1 MRYLTILVVATLA
14 MGTLATP
21 ASAQA
26 SKKKGQTIFGDDRK
40 STMKAMKNISKAL
53 GVKCLYCHVKEGG
66 KVVYTKETPEKE
78 IARQMK
84 WVFVDSLAVADTTVQ
99 ISFSHDGKTTNV
111 QALYKASGEDA
122 GIHLMAQ
129 ADKEPKKE
137 GMVGLPSEGETL
149 SCKTCHGGK
158 VHIFAKKTTEDK

>member
-1 MRYLTILVVATLA
+1 MRHLSVLVIATLA
-14 MGTLATP
+14 MCILATP
-21 ASAQA
+21 ATAQA
-26 SKKKGQTIFGDDRK
+26 VKKKGQTIFGEDRK
-40 STMKAMKNISKAL
+40 TTMKAMKGKSKAL

-66 KVVYTKETPEKE
+66 KVVYTKDTPEKE

-84 WVFVDSLAVADTTVQ
+84 LVFVDSLIADTTVQ
-99 ISFSHDGKTTNV
+99 ISFPHDGKTKNV

-129 ADKEPKKE
+129 ADKGPKE
-137 GMVGLPSEGETL
+137 ESMVGLPPEGETL

-158 VHIFAKKTTEDK
+158 VHIFAKETTENK

>member
-1 MRYLTILVVATLA
+1 MATLA
-14 MGTLATP
+14 MCTLATP
-21 ASAQA
+21 ATAQA
-26 SKKKGQTIFGDDRK
+26 AKKKGQTIFGDDRK
-40 STMKAMKNISKAL
+40 ATMKAMKNISKAL

-66 KVVYTKETPEKE
+66 KVVYTKDTPEKE

-99 ISFSHDGKTTNV
+99 ISFPHDGKTKNV

-129 ADKEPKKE
+129 ADKGPKE
-137 GMVGLPSEGETL
+137 ESMVGLPPEGETL

-158 VHIFAKKTTEDK
+158 VHIFAKETTEDK